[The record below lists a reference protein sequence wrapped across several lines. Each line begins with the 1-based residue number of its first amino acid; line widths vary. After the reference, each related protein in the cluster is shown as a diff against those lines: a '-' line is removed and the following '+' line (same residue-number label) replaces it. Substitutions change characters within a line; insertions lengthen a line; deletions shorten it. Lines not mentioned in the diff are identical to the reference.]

1 MTRTPCLTVVQ
12 EVLWNWKGNW
22 KTQGL
27 MVYGWWAGG
36 IPDLTLLLCVV
47 ARTPA
52 GCLVYVD
59 VVARTPAGL
68 MISRLEQEQG
78 AQVIPCSMES

>member
-1 MTRTPCLTVVQ
+1 
-12 EVLWNWKGNW
+12 
-22 KTQGL
+22 

-59 VVARTPAGL
+59 VVASTGHT
-68 MISRLEQEQG
+68 M
-78 AQVIPCSMES
+78 